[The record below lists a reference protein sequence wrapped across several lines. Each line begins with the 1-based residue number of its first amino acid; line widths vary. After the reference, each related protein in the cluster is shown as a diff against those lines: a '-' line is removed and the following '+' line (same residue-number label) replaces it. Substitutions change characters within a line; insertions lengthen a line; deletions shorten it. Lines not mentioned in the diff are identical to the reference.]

1 MFSNDYYFD
10 IILSNYLIINNELYK
25 ELYNNQLKYYEK

>member
-1 MFSNDYYFD
+1 MFSNDYYFG

-25 ELYNNQLKYYEK
+25 EMYNNQLKYYEK